1 MSFLHEFQFH
11 DLSCTTNCTSPC
23 CVAESLLP
31 ILIYGWHRIV
41 HHIGKDLNIVSA
53 DHVVHQSVL
62 FSSPIPSPSAVTSR
76 SASWAQLSRSGSIF
90 VSSASKCFAWE
101 LRRNNGP
108 CSGFESIDSMKT
120 DELNTKQ
127 ASQWNVQQARLDDPQ
142 SSKAYCLIA
151 FRSNPSWD
159 NETRKKRR
167 AHCSAPGL
175 DEINFLWQLGHLK
188 RACWDNFAV
197 LKSRWSSWS
206 SSILHTVIS
215 NRCSG
220 KCAVTPLDNFR

>member
-1 MSFLHEFQFH
+1 MLHEFPTWVSVPRPVLYDQLHF
-11 DLSCTTNCTSPC
+11 TFF

-31 ILIYGWHRIV
+31 TLIYGWHRIV

-53 DHVVHQSVL
+53 DHVVHQSAL

-90 VSSASKCFAWE
+90 VSSASRCFAWE

-127 ASQWNVQQARLDDPQ
+127 PSQWNVQQARLDDPQ
-142 SSKAYCLIA
+142 SSKAYCHIA

-159 NETRKKRR
+159 TETWKNDGRIAQHQASTRSTSFDSL
-167 AHCSAPGL
+167 A
-175 DEINFLWQLGHLK
+175 
-188 RACWDNFAV
+188 
-197 LKSRWSSWS
+197 
-206 SSILHTVIS
+206 T
-215 NRCSG
+215 
-220 KCAVTPLDNFR
+220 